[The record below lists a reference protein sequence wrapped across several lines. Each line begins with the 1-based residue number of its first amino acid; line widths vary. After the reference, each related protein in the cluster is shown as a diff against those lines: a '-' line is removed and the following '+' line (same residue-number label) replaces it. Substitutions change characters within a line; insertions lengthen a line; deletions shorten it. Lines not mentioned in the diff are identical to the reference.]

1 MKKLFIN
8 IVICFVTNMLFAQT
22 SFNSVTTITP
32 SSLPQLNGNIYQK
45 DNTNCF
51 LYGYDYGD
59 MLCTTSRESEV
70 VSFAVRNLAVA
81 KYGSWS
87 DAEFTPIF
95 IENRITT
102 TNNVEQNLLSALNV
116 VKSEGIPSISF
127 EFEETEIP
135 GYTESSFDAALNT
148 INYGKLQS
156 ASDTNLIKNVLD
168 KGYPVIVYFQSCRE
182 YIDATLETYVRSI
195 WGESLATGINR
206 NISEEPYL
214 TAVIVG
220 YEKVNIY
227 SRNQEELCFIMY
239 CPNEINII
247 DNVEWN
253 SKIIYVPFCKVA
265 ENIFDYAIVP
275 HSLSP
280 YKYPPTEIEGPDY
293 LVCTKTY
300 QVSNLPPTATI
311 SWRKES
317 TQIVLIGST
326 TSNSVTASYAY
337 IAQNNSVEPYLINP
351 TITVPKII
359 ATITYN
365 GHNLELEKRLYV
377 TNNIAPSV
385 MVEGPMMASRLYSGS
400 TYTFKVTNAE
410 YSDDSSIVWDIT
422 LPNGTKQYKTGK
434 NVQITPTSS
443 GTLKVNVENID
454 GCTPN
459 NISSYS
465 YSVIGFGQLQYNN
478 PASETLYVQIV
489 EQNENSRAISEE
501 LNYYDDEYTLE
512 LYDKNTTLVRKV
524 RIQPNASQIQIPV
537 SDLMPGYY
545 YLRLVI
551 DNQVVNIEQIII
563 N

>member
-8 IVICFVTNMLFAQT
+8 IVICFVANMLLAQT

-32 SSLPQLNGNIYQK
+32 SSLPQLNGNIYQR
-45 DNTNCF
+45 DNTTC
-51 LYGYDYGD
+51 LLHGYNYED
-59 MLCTTSRESEV
+59 MSCETSRESEV

-87 DAEFTPIF
+87 NAEFTPDF

-102 TNNVEQNLLSALNV
+102 TNNIEQNLLSALNV
-116 VKSEGIPSISF
+116 VKAEGIPSISF
-127 EFEETEIP
+127 ESYQDEDKVI
-135 GYTESSFDAALNT
+135 FDASFNT

-156 ASDTNLIKNVLD
+156 ASDPNLIKSTLN
-168 KGYPVIVYFQSCRE
+168 KGYPVIIYFKYCTAYQRGIE
-182 YIDATLETYVRSI
+182 YHNVWDDFIPTSIRSVPE
-195 WGESLATGINR
+195 ES
-206 NISEEPYL
+206 YL
-214 TAVIVG
+214 SAIIIG
-220 YEKVNIY
+220 YQNFSVPSAYQNK
-227 SRNQEELCFIMY
+227 QCFIMY
-239 CPNEINII
+239 CPKEPNKDFEHI
-247 DNVEWN
+247 E
-253 SKIIYVPFCKVA
+253 SSIIYVPFDSVA
-265 ENIFDYAIVP
+265 TNIFDYAIVP

-280 YKYPPTEIEGPDY
+280 YKYPTEIEGPDY
-293 LVCTKTY
+293 LACTKTY

-317 TQIVLIGST
+317 SQISLIGST
-326 TSNSVTASYAY
+326 TSNSVNVSYVY
-337 IAQNNSVEPYLINP
+337 GTQNNSVEPYFMDP
-351 TITVPKII
+351 TIQVPKII

-365 GHNLELEKRLYV
+365 GHSLELEKRLYV

-385 MVEGPMMASRLYSGS
+385 TVQGIMMGSSRLFSGS
-400 TYTFKVTNAE
+400 TYTFEVTNAE

-422 LPNGTKQYKTGK
+422 LPNGAKQYKTGK
-434 NVQITPTSS
+434 NIQITPTSS
-443 GTLKVNVENID
+443 GTLKLNVENID

-465 YSVIGFGQLQYNN
+465 YSVMGFGQLQYNN

-489 EQNENSRAISEE
+489 EQNENSRAISDK

>member
-8 IVICFVTNMLFAQT
+8 IVICFVANMLFAQT

-32 SSLPQLNGNIYQK
+32 ASLPQLNGNI
-45 DNTNCF
+45 DNKNNNECH
-51 LYGYDYGD
+51 LYGYLHKDSTCFSN
-59 MLCTTSRESEV
+59 MESEV

-87 DAEFTPIF
+87 DAEFNPEF

-102 TNNVEQNLLSALNV
+102 TNNIEQNLLSALNV
-116 VKSEGIPSISF
+116 VKSEGIPSISLASCQDENKVIF
-127 EFEETEIP
+127 NA
-135 GYTESSFDAALNT
+135 SFNT

-156 ASDTNLIKNVLD
+156 ANDTNLIKSVLD
-168 KGYPVIVYFQSCRE
+168 KGYPIILYFQTCDGYRKAFRE
-182 YIDATLETYVRSI
+182 NSDDTWGGDMTTNTYPRNT
-195 WGESLATGINR
+195 ESYT
-206 NISEEPYL
+206 S
-214 TAVIVG
+214 AVIVG
-220 YEKVNIY
+220 YKSVDVSGYAKQHN
-227 SRNQEELCFIMY
+227 CFILY
-239 CPNEINII
+239 CPNTKGELFLG
-247 DNVEWN
+247 ELFLEAHT
-253 SKIIYVPFCKVA
+253 IYVPFDTVA
-265 ENIFDYAIVP
+265 TNIFDYAIVP

-280 YKYPPTEIEGPDY
+280 YKYPTEIEGPDY
-293 LVCTKTY
+293 LACTKTY

-317 TQIVLIGST
+317 SQISLIGST
-326 TSNSVTASYAY
+326 TSNSVNVSYVYA
-337 IAQNNSVEPYLINP
+337 AQNNSVEPYFMDP
-351 TITVPKII
+351 TIQVPKII

-365 GHNLELEKRLYV
+365 GHSLELEKRLYV

-385 MVEGPMMASRLYSGS
+385 TVQGIMMGSSRLFSGS

-465 YSVIGFGQLQYNN
+465 YSVMGFGQLQYNN

-489 EQNENSRAISEE
+489 EQNENSRAISDE